1 MEHGKEHGQSDRW
14 RMEQCHH
21 PGVPMGVPMGSS
33 DVRCRN
39 DDPLAADQLE
49 EKVPFGIQRNAF
61 MAHGDSSLRCYR
73 GDLSVRH
80 G

>member
-1 MEHGKEHGQSDRW
+1 
-14 RMEQCHH
+14 
-21 PGVPMGVPMGSS
+21 MGSS

-61 MAHGDSSLRCYR
+61 MAHGDGRLRRYR